1 MISFNTEV
9 NKVKK
14 YLIVLFLIYFSFITG
29 VKAWNLDTKSE
40 NILLYNL
47 TDKNIIYEQNIDKNT
62 KIASLTKIV
71 TVLVA
76 LENIYDLNDSITM
89 TEEVFVGL
97 EEADASVAGFKVDEK
112 LTYNDLVY
120 GAMLPSGAD
129 ATKALALNLF
139 GSERKFVDKMN
150 ELMVKLEITNTRF
163 TNTSGLDEEGQ
174 KSNLK
179 DLLKIILYAL
189 DNPEFVK
196 LFNAKSYITSN
207 GRLTLNST
215 INTISSKYNLNANF
229 IIGSK
234 TGYTDDAGLCLISY
248 ANKNDSKLLLITT
261 NAPVPK
267 PYYPDNVLDAVK
279 IYNYYFDNYGY
290 QNILEKGEVVTRIPT
305 KYSKIKEANLIYN
318 KEDIKYYLPNDY
330 DKSRVKIDFKTPDY
344 ITYKDA
350 INSKI
355 GAFDLYLDNSKVYNG
370 ELILSQ
376 KIDFSIIEFLKEY
389 MIFAGLGVILIIFI
403 IIKITNRK
411 ARKHGA

>member
-1 MISFNTEV
+1 
-9 NKVKK
+9 
-14 YLIVLFLIYFSFITG
+14 
-29 VKAWNLDTKSE
+29 
-40 NILLYNL
+40 
-47 TDKNIIYEQNIDKNT
+47 
-62 KIASLTKIV
+62 
-71 TVLVA
+71 
-76 LENIYDLNDSITM
+76 M

>member
-1 MISFNTEV
+1 M
-9 NKVKK
+9 KK